1 MNKSAQMFPWTVSQP
16 CCGSTI
22 TFPPVFAGEAELGAE
37 AAFLFPLVAVRLLV
51 FSKTNTKFLKA
62 EAVRPGCEFG
72 WRFSLWFL
80 QV

>member
-1 MNKSAQMFPWTVSQP
+1 MFPWTVSQP